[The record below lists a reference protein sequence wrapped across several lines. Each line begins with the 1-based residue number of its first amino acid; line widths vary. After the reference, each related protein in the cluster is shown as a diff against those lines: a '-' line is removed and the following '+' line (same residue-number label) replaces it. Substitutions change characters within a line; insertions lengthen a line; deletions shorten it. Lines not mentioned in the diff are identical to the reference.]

1 MIRNL
6 QLVSLG
12 RVLVAAAASERI
24 RGMISSRVAIPPQY
38 YAVLRTTL
46 TYQLSVPCRPAGLRA
61 DDIFTSRN
69 IRSWWI
75 ARRREGHYNV
85 GWLLLVV
92 YFTSTNTVWPL
103 QRQRRY
109 CNYHDCHVRQCIG
122 SSKMQRNALVFHSHP
137 GVANEE
143 ADRKDNRIPAERLQL
158 GWYIRMF
165 I

>member
-75 ARRREGHYNV
+75 ARRREGHYKV

-103 QRQRRY
+103 
-109 CNYHDCHVRQCIG
+109 
-122 SSKMQRNALVFHSHP
+122 
-137 GVANEE
+137 
-143 ADRKDNRIPAERLQL
+143 KDNDGIVIIMTVTCVSVSEVPKCRGTP
-158 GWYIRMF
+158 
-165 I
+165 